1 MDEIEACIAYDI
13 DGKIVTDFP
22 TSIPELN
29 KAKPVLQKFK
39 GWKQDITKLSKYSQL
54 PKNAKAYIDFIESYC
69 DTKVG
74 IVSVGPDRNQTFNRE
89 KIWKK

>member
-1 MDEIEACIAYDI
+1 MEEIEACVAYDI

-22 TSIPELN
+22 ASIPELN

-39 GWKQDITKLSKYSQL
+39 GWKQSIKELKKYSQL
-54 PKNAKAYIDFIESYC
+54 PKAAKEYVDFIEDYTG
-69 DTKVG
+69 TKVG
-74 IVSVGPDRNQTFNRE
+74 IVSVGPDRVQTFNRE